1 MTYQELRK
9 LFYAHEDKNPS
20 AHLTAYITFSGF
32 GPDSRKTYPWEN
44 RTYVISSDN
53 KAFQADKGGYS
64 IFGTSLDGADRGI
77 RLEKYMRDEQ
87 GGKDGW
93 TVEDCCLIGYM
104 PVSHDSGLLLPGLF
118 YTYEEAVRAFPCG
131 PEDENGNQPVQRVLF
146 YDPLKI
152 RFEERRAA

>member
-1 MTYQELRK
+1 MTYQELRR

-20 AHLTAYITFSGF
+20 THLTAYITFSGF
-32 GPDSRKTYPWEN
+32 GPQSRKVYSWES

-53 KAFQADKGGYS
+53 KAFQPNMGGYS
-64 IFGTSLDGADRGI
+64 IYGSCLDGSDCGV
-77 RLEKYMRDEQ
+77 RLDKYMRDEQ

-104 PVSHDSGLLLPGLF
+104 PAVCGSGLLLPTLF
-118 YTYEEAVRAFPCG
+118 YTCDEAVGSLPSHS
-131 PEDENGNQPVQRVLF
+131 EDEAGEPAVQRVLF

>member
-9 LFYAHEDKNPS
+9 LFYTHEDKDPS
-20 AHLTAYITFSGF
+20 THLTAYITFSGF
-32 GPDSRKTYPWEN
+32 GSQNQKTYPWES
-44 RTYVISSDN
+44 RTYAISSNN
-53 KAFQADKGGYS
+53 KAYKPEKGGYS
-64 IFGTSLDGADRGI
+64 IYGSCLDGTDCGI

-104 PVSHDSGLLLPGLF
+104 PVIHDSGLLLPRLF
-118 YTYEEAVRAFPCG
+118 YTYDEAMRAFPYNL
-131 PEDENGNQPVQRVLF
+131 ENESGRQTVQRVLF
-146 YDPLKI
+146 YDPLNI

>member
-20 AHLTAYITFSGF
+20 THLTAYITFSGF
-32 GPDSRKTYPWEN
+32 GPQNRKVYPWES
-44 RTYVISSDN
+44 RTYLISSDN
-53 KAFQADKGGYS
+53 NAFQPNMGGYS
-64 IFGTSLDGADRGI
+64 IYGSCLDGSDCGV

-104 PVSHDSGLLLPGLF
+104 PTVQDSGLLLPRLF
-118 YTYEEAVRAFPCG
+118 YTYDEAVCALHCD
-131 PEDENGNQPVQRVLF
+131 PENENGNQAVQRVLF